1 MDAETIVFEITE
13 KEAIGNLKHFK
24 QTVSHYK
31 EQMYQIAID
40 DVGSGYSGL
49 NILMDIHPHFMKL
62 DMQLIRN
69 IDRDQ
74 TKQSLV
80 KSLCEFASHS
90 QIHIIAEGIET
101 EKELAKLIELGVHF
115 GQGYYIQKPNSN
127 LLPIREEVIALIV
140 NENKRKHSR
149 LFNRL
154 TDPFVKEMST
164 ALPTLNSHVVID
176 KVKSLM
182 NEDDSIPGFCI
193 VNENRVIGVI
203 TRSQLH
209 VKISGPF
216 GYSLFSNKAI
226 IEIMDTDF
234 LQVDVSTPIHTV
246 AKLAMKRD
254 ANHLYDFITVTE
266 NGRYYG
272 IVTVKEL
279 LEKTME
285 IEVDFA
291 KHMNP
296 LTELPGNVLIEQQ
309 LQHCVEMPVGYA
321 VLYLDLD
328 NFKPY
333 NDVYG
338 FEKGDQVLVHLAE
351 LLKEIVSPND
361 FIGHI
366 GGDDYIVVAS
376 SDQSFSYCEKI
387 IERFDTT
394 IKQFYTERD
403 VENGWIVTKNRHGK
417 EELFPL
423 LTISIAGIMNHH
435 FQTTYDLARKVSE
448 VKKQCKLL
456 VGSNYLFTE

>member
-1 MDAETIVFEITE
+1 
-13 KEAIGNLKHFK
+13 
-24 QTVSHYK
+24 
-31 EQMYQIAID
+31 
-40 DVGSGYSGL
+40 
-49 NILMDIHPHFMKL
+49 
-62 DMQLIRN
+62 
-69 IDRDQ
+69 
-74 TKQSLV
+74 
-80 KSLCEFASHS
+80 
-90 QIHIIAEGIET
+90 
-101 EKELAKLIELGVHF
+101 
-115 GQGYYIQKPNSN
+115 
-127 LLPIREEVIALIV
+127 
-140 NENKRKHSR
+140 
-149 LFNRL
+149 
-154 TDPFVKEMST
+154 
-164 ALPTLNSHVVID
+164 
-176 KVKSLM
+176 
-182 NEDDSIPGFCI
+182 
-193 VNENRVIGVI
+193 
-203 TRSQLH
+203 
-209 VKISGPF
+209 
-216 GYSLFSNKAI
+216 
-226 IEIMDTDF
+226 
-234 LQVDVSTPIHTV
+234 
-246 AKLAMKRD
+246 
-254 ANHLYDFITVTE
+254 
-266 NGRYYG
+266 
-272 IVTVKEL
+272 
-279 LEKTME
+279 ME

-338 FEKGDQVLVHLAE
+338 FEKGDQVLMHLAE

-387 IERFDTT
+387 IKRFDTT

-403 VENGWIVTKNRHGK
+403 VENGWIATKNRHGK

-448 VKKQCKLL
+448 VKKQCKQL